1 MTNPALQDD
10 RRQAPLRMDLEN
22 MQLKVGDVLLGTLWV
37 LEWSQSQ
44 QAFHTETLMESLASA
59 ILGFCK
65 GGKTGDYVV
74 LGIFASREAVDEYYG
89 RMVDRMR
96 LWDMSHYTADDIDN
110 LLNDASP

>member
-1 MTNPALQDD
+1 MTKPALHEGP
-10 RRQAPLRMDLEN
+10 RQLPSQMDPEN
-22 MQLKVGDVLLGTLWV
+22 MQLKVGGVLLGTLWV

-44 QAFHTETLMESLASA
+44 QAFHTETLVESLATA

-74 LGIFASREAVDEYYG
+74 LGVFPSREAVDEYYR
-89 RMVDRMR
+89 RMVDRMG
-96 LWDMSHYTADDIDN
+96 LWDLSHYTADDIDN